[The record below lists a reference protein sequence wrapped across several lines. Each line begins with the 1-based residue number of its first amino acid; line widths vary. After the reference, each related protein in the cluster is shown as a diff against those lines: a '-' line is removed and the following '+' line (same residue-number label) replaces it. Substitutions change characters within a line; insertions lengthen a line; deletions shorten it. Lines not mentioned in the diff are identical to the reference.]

1 MQAASWD
8 EIVIGGSTAASLQE
22 IGDFHLSPYRI
33 YAPRRINSCIATA
46 SFATASFVT
55 RPVNHSDVTWV
66 TGIPVTRPERTLVD
80 LCLDYEAWSLV
91 EDAFVDA
98 KNIDCARL
106 GRRLNRPCRKRPPPP
121 WALLP
126 HVQ

>member
-8 EIVIGGSTAASLQE
+8 GIVIGGSTAASLQE
-22 IGDFHLSPYRI
+22 IGDFHLSLYRI
-33 YAPRRINSCIATA
+33 YAPRRINSRIATA
-46 SFATASFVT
+46 SFATAGFVT

-80 LCLDYEAWSLV
+80 LCPDYEAGSLV

-98 KNIDCARL
+98 KNNIDCARL
-106 GRRLNRPCRKRPPPP
+106 G
-121 WALLP
+121 
-126 HVQ
+126 